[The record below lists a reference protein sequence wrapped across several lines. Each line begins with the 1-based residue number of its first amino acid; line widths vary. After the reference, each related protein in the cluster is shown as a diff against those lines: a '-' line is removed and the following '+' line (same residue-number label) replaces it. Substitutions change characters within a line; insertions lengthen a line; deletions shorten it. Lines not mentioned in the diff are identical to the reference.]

1 MPAATAHAQ
10 EINLER
16 LSDGGA
22 PEREG
27 HRMPTPDQAIRL
39 LRSGLE
45 LQQVELRKPDLGMA
59 TVCQPIVG
67 KA

>member
-45 LQQVELRKPDLGMA
+45 LSKWNCENLILVA
-59 TVCQPIVG
+59 IVCQPIVG